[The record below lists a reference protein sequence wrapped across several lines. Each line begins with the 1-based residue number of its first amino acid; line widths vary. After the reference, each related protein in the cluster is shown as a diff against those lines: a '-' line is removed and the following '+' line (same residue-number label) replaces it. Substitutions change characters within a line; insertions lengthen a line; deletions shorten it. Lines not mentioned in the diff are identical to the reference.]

1 MIWLFK
7 CDEVFWGDKSRCLS
21 EFKVDEYFLFDEDDI
36 NFDITKYNI
45 SLYLGTSK
53 YFLLDD
59 SNDDI
64 YLLRSEGVAN
74 NRFRKDWKLSIGSD
88 YYNLIKSFYNIELR
102 DRKLKELGI

>member
-7 CDEVFWGDKSRCLS
+7 CSSGSLS
-21 EFKVDEYFLFDEDDI
+21 EFKVEEYFLFNEDDI

-74 NRFRKDWKLSIGSD
+74 NPNRFKLSIGSD
-88 YYNLIKSFYNIELR
+88 YYNLIKGFYNIELR
-102 DRKLKELGI
+102 DKKLKELGL